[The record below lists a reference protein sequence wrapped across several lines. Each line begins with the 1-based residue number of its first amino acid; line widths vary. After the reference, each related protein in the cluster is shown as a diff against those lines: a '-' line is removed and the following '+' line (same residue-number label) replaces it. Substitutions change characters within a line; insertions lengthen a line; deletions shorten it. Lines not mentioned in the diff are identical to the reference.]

1 VHVLLVSLQLS
12 RVNNIATQDPDSN
25 FAEGSFLPCCHDS
38 LNVSLQLLC
47 ALMQRPDSLQHIQ
60 EHEELRLGSKRMGLT
75 QLYKDVLFG
84 PVHSHQMQEPSRHTL
99 LIRKL
104 KSKMAAKQCMLKA

>member
-1 VHVLLVSLQLS
+1 
-12 RVNNIATQDPDSN
+12 
-25 FAEGSFLPCCHDS
+25 
-38 LNVSLQLLC
+38 
-47 ALMQRPDSLQHIQ
+47 
-60 EHEELRLGSKRMGLT
+60 MGLT